1 MFVQTQKSL
10 LSFLY
15 ISCKVVDHCETVF
28 KFKKFFL
35 VVLWTNLVL
44 QKVNQSRILVQNV
57 HIKNVQPFK
66 IAWLEK
72 VLQI

>member
-10 LSFLY
+10 LSFLN

-28 KFKKFFL
+28 KFEKFFL
-35 VVLWTNLVL
+35 VVLWTNLFL
-44 QKVNQSRILVQNV
+44 QKVNQNRILVQNV
-57 HIKNVQPFK
+57 HIKNFQPFQ